1 VRAVKKELEG
11 AAEKQPEDRSR
22 CLITVTWSGPVT
34 IKVTG
39 PAVALVLGPIL
50 MVLVWYLS
58 R

>member
-1 VRAVKKELEG
+1 VANELKG
-11 AAEKQPEDRSR
+11 STEKQPEDRSR

-34 IKVTG
+34 FKVTG
-39 PAVALVLGPIL
+39 PAVALVLGPVL